1 MPLLT
6 LSRRYAQRRAFIT
19 GAGSGLGR
27 ALALILAADGWS
39 LGLTDISQEA
49 LSETSTLVTGYG
61 VRTYSYCYDVADKF
75 AYKSAFDDFISHT
88 SGIDLLINNA
98 GVGDGGVFGEYD
110 LANWDWIV
118 SINQMGVIY
127 GTHYA
132 VPNMRKQRSGHI
144 INIASAAGYAT
155 LANMSMYSVPKAAVI
170 AFSESIYAELRPAG
184 IHVSVAMP
192 TFFRTN
198 IMQHGR
204 GNDQA
209 MSLGD
214 AMLQR
219 SHIMPEEVAMKILTQ
234 AGSGRFHI
242 FHPFEARVVWYV
254 KRFLPHTFLRVKAFL
269 FKHKSWLDKK
279 IMSQ

>member
-1 MPLLT
+1 
-6 LSRRYAQRRAFIT
+6 
-19 GAGSGLGR
+19 LGR
-27 ALALILAADGWS
+27 ALALILSADGWN
-39 LGLTDISQEA
+39 LGLTDISEVA
-49 LSETSTLVTGYG
+49 LSETCLLASAAGGKV
-61 VRTYSYCYDVADKF
+61 YSYCYDVADKQ
-75 AYKSAFDDFISHT
+75 AYKNAFDDFVSHT
-88 SGIDLLINNA
+88 AGIDLLINNA

-110 LANWDWIV
+110 LDNWDWIV
-118 SINQMGVIY
+118 GINQMGVIY

-132 VPNMRKQRSGHI
+132 VPYMRKQQSGHI

-170 AFSESIYAELRPAG
+170 AFSETIYAELRPAG
-184 IHVSVAMP
+184 IQVSVAMP

-219 SHIMPEEVAMKILTQ
+219 SHIMPDQVAMKILVQ

-242 FHPFEARVVWYV
+242 FHPFEARAVWYV